1 MCTFQINCDQQIFL
15 NKPYQAKLVHEVFGK
30 KAGKENTEEKIA
42 ITMVLETI
50 NDDNDD
56 EGSEK
61 YDIRS
66 DQGICGDGE

>member
-1 MCTFQINCDQQIFL
+1 
-15 NKPYQAKLVHEVFGK
+15 
-30 KAGKENTEEKIA
+30 
-42 ITMVLETI
+42 MVLETI

-66 DQGICGDGE
+66 DQGICGDGEMTLNLITIVAIVMFL